1 MKCLSFCKN
10 VEMWNYKKLING
22 ENIVR
27 LGNVNVLMRLNLINI
42 MIGMIIQEENWNK
55 SLGN

>member
-1 MKCLSFCKN
+1 
-10 VEMWNYKKLING
+10 MWNYKKLING

-42 MIGMIIQEENWNK
+42 MIGMIIQEEK
-55 SLGN
+55 LK

>member
-42 MIGMIIQEENWNK
+42 MIGMIIQEEILK
-55 SLGN
+55 